1 MKKFIP
7 VLLFLSLGAYFFF
20 YAYSNRNVASFLWG
34 VGFFLVTINL
44 LSPYFKNTLVI
55 FITIIFTLAL
65 VENILAFLPQLQAK

>member
-44 LSPYFKNTLVI
+44 LSPLTVPVKFAVPVTVMFSIDPVI
-55 FITIIFTLAL
+55 
-65 VENILAFLPQLQAK
+65 